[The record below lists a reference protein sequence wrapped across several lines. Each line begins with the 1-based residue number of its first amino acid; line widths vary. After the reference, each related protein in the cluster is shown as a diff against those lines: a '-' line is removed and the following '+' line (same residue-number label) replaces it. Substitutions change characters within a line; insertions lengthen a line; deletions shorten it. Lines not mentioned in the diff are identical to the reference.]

1 MRPENDRSVP
11 AYATR
16 QSRIVLA
23 VVVAVAA
30 SVVFI
35 LRDGFGW
42 GDVLGAVIIG
52 VGVFVVLTVIR
63 RFASR

>member
-1 MRPENDRSVP
+1 MS

-23 VVVAVAA
+23 VVVAVAV

-42 GDVLGAVIIG
+42 GDILGAVIIG
-52 VGVFVVLTVIR
+52 VGVFIVLTVLR